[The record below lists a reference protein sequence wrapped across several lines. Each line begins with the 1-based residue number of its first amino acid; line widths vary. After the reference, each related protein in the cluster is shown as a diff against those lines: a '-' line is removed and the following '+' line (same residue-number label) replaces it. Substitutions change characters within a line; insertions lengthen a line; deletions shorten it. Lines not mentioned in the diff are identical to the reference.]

1 MNRDILKRIIAILL
15 LGSLLLGL
23 IPMIA
28 LATEADA
35 PIPQTGSMEGISA
48 MTASIGIIGGADGP
62 TAVLVSGNW
71 GGMIAI
77 LAAVI
82 CSGIAVIV
90 ALKNRK
96 K

>member
-1 MNRDILKRIIAILL
+1 MNRDMLKRVIAILL

-23 IPMIA
+23 IPMLA
-28 LATEADA
+28 LAAEANVPGD
-35 PIPQTGSMEGISA
+35 MEGIGIPMA

-62 TAVLVSGNW
+62 TAIFVTGNW
-71 GGMIAI
+71 GGLIAI
-77 LAAVI
+77 AAAVL

-90 ALKNRK
+90 ALKKRK